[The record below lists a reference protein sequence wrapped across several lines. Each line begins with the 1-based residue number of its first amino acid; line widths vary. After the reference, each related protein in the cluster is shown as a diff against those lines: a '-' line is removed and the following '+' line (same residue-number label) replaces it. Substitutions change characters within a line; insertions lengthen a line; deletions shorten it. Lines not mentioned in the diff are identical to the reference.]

1 MNKKRILHITGIIIS
16 LFFIYLIFRNSSVSE
31 VLKNIENT
39 KIYSI
44 AAIMLL
50 SAMMVAFKTYRWKM
64 LLDPSDKIPYIKLLK
79 INFISHFMNIVFPFR
94 AGEVA
99 QVFLTKRI
107 SHTSKSNIVGS
118 IVLNKF
124 MELLSLLI
132 LFYILITLVKTSLP
146 STILSVTQYLLVF
159 CIIFLLV
166 FAFNIID
173 IRKIKEPKNKVI
185 NSIYRFFLS
194 LKHIGNKALLLRS
207 IIVSL
212 LTWGIELVIIYIL
225 LNSFSIMVPVW
236 TPILILVG
244 INIAMLIPA
253 SSASFG
259 PYEYSIVLML
269 GVFSVAKEKAVA
281 FAITLHFLEII
292 LVLLIGFVFY
302 LRLKKDKEKLLTEI
316 NK

>member
-1 MNKKRILHITGIIIS
+1 M
-16 LFFIYLIFRNSSVSE
+16 
-31 VLKNIENT
+31 
-39 KIYSI
+39 
-44 AAIMLL
+44 
-50 SAMMVAFKTYRWKM
+50 
-64 LLDPSDKIPYIKLLK
+64 
-79 INFISHFMNIVFPFR
+79 
-94 AGEVA
+94 
-99 QVFLTKRI
+99 
-107 SHTSKSNIVGS
+107 
-118 IVLNKF
+118 
-124 MELLSLLI
+124 
-132 LFYILITLVKTSLP
+132 
-146 STILSVTQYLLVF
+146 
-159 CIIFLLV
+159 
-166 FAFNIID
+166 
-173 IRKIKEPKNKVI
+173 

-194 LKHIGNKALLLRS
+194 LKHIGNKTLLLRS